1 MRDRLI
7 ELVAELGMGQNRF
20 EMKVGWNPGTISRMK
35 FGVRSDLL
43 EGVIREFPTLNIKW
57 LITGEGEMWE
67 KPVQTA
73 QTPQTNTISTEW
85 LMARIEAQERLIEQL
100 SKGASKDISQSVTL

>member
-1 MRDRLI
+1 MRERILQF
-7 ELVAELGMGQNRF
+7 LAEIGMGQNTF
-20 EMKVGWNPGTISRMK
+20 ERKVGWSVGGIAKIK
-35 FGVRSDLL
+35 FAPRADQLA
-43 EGVIREFPTLNIKW
+43 GVIREFPTLNVRW